1 MVIGAASV
9 DEVSTNP
16 LGALRRH
23 RYVQE
28 DCSPMQKLYRLLKQ
42 DEAQTMTE
50 YATVLTVITI
60 FCLGA
65 FALLAAASTGAI
77 SRVASYFT

>member
-1 MVIGAASV
+1 
-9 DEVSTNP
+9 
-16 LGALRRH
+16 
-23 RYVQE
+23 
-28 DCSPMQKLYRLLKQ
+28 MQKLYRLLQQ

-60 FCLGA
+60 FCLAA

-77 SRVASYFT
+77 TRVASLFT

>member
-1 MVIGAASV
+1 
-9 DEVSTNP
+9 
-16 LGALRRH
+16 
-23 RYVQE
+23 
-28 DCSPMQKLYRLLKQ
+28 MQKIYSLLQQ

-77 SRVASYFT
+77 ARVASYFT

>member
-16 LGALRRH
+16 SALCGSTV
-23 RYVQE
+23 YVQE
-28 DCSPMQKLYRLLKQ
+28 VCTPMRKLYRLLQQ